1 MRRACRALALLA
13 VAGLSMG
20 AQCAGN
26 PRVSFEVDLPSS
38 LAGPAQWME
47 VGVLGGSCTTPTQL
61 AGGLPET
68 GLVER
73 VAFAK
78 GNTNPPAIG
87 TLKKGTYAFAAT
99 ARAADCSVLATG
111 CTEVDLTSARDVS
124 IALAPTTKP
133 VGACPG
139 GQICYDAQCTPAL
152 GGADAAADARCSM
165 AFVGAGPLGD
175 PVDPGNEVVSA
186 PAVTATGSGFL
197 VAYREYDSATGTAEL
212 RFAVVDPGAALTITS
227 PTQLPTQCMNGG
239 EADGLGLSFV
249 GSPGTLVSAR
259 PMCGSQPAGFDA
271 LQVSAAGKV
280 TGMAFGAAAG
290 GQPTLSTHAL
300 AMRAPGAGWLAYLD
314 GGRAKVTAFSGT
326 LPQGTATTFGGAAPQ
341 TLAQVAV
348 TSQGL
353 ALLAGGSA
361 SLELSLGSAA
371 SDAGAPVTLAGSW
384 GALATGGGRAVV
396 LSGSGMTAQPLAWN
410 ALDPGATSPESAT
423 FAAPAQGAVA
433 GGDIAMLGDLATF
446 AVEQPGAVSLVV
458 VDHAST
464 TPTLLRSVVLS
475 GDPRVPSQANVRDGK
490 VAVAMS
496 GEQVMVTWVTA
507 TKPGNDDAI
516 GGWALYACAP

>member
-20 AQCAGN
+20 AQCAGD

-38 LAGPAQWME
+38 LAGPARWME
-47 VGVLGGSCTTPTQL
+47 VGVLGGSCPTPEQL

-68 GLVER
+68 GLIER
-73 VAFAK
+73 VAFEK
-78 GNTNPPAIG
+78 GNINPPSIG
-87 TLKKGTYAFAAT
+87 TLRKGTYAFAAT
-99 ARAADCSVLATG
+99 ARGADCSVLATG

-175 PVDPGNEVVSA
+175 PVDPGSEVVSA
-186 PAVTATGSGFL
+186 PAVAATGSGFL
-197 VAYREYDSATGTAEL
+197 VAYREYDSATGTAQL
-212 RFAVVDPGAALTITS
+212 TFAVVDPGAALTITS

-239 EADGLGLSFV
+239 EADGLGLSFA
-249 GSPGTLVSAR
+249 GSAGTLVSAR

-271 LQVSAAGKV
+271 LKVSAAGTV
-280 TGMAFGAAAG
+280 MGMAFGATAG
-290 GQPTLSTHAL
+290 GEPTLSTHAL
-300 AMRAPGAGWLAYLD
+300 AMQAPGAGWLAYLE

-348 TSQGL
+348 TTQGV

-361 SLELSLGSAA
+361 SLALGGSG

-396 LSGSGMTAQPLAWN
+396 LSGSGMAAQPLAWT
-410 ALDPGATSPESAT
+410 ALDPGATSESAT
-423 FAAPAQGAVA
+423 FAAPALGAVA
-433 GGDIAMLGDLATF
+433 GGDIAMLGDLAAF

-507 TKPGNDDAI
+507 TKPGNDDAM